1 MLVSITASLRGARP
15 LVWRGLSTSALTRAA
30 QGHDV
35 TETSSVDFTKPMYC
49 ERREVPLPDVPFVSQ
64 LTPEQKALKEKETRS
79 WKELTKEEKI
89 ALYRISFNRSY
100 EEMKKKSQDWKTI
113 VGGVFYFI
121 GLSGLILLWQRIYVY
136 GPVPH
141 TLSEEWIAMQT
152 KRMLDMRVGPVT
164 GFSSHWDYQKN
175 EWKK

>member
-1 MLVSITASLRGARP
+1 MLVSITAALRRTRP
-15 LVWRGLSTSALTRAA
+15 LAWRCLSTTGLARAA

-35 TETSSVDFTKPMYC
+35 TEPSFVDFTKPMYC
-49 ERREVPLPDVPFVSQ
+49 ERREMPLPDAPFVSQ

-79 WKELTKEEKI
+79 WKELTKEEKV

-100 EEMKKKSQDWKTI
+100 EEMNKKSQEWKTI
-113 VGGVFYFI
+113 VGGVFYFL
-121 GLSGLILLWQRIYVY
+121 GLGGLLLWWHRVYVY

-141 TLSEEWIAMQT
+141 TLSEEWVAMQT
-152 KRMLDMRVGPVT
+152 KRMIDMRVNPVT